1 VIYTRNTF
9 EFDHPL
15 SLIIFQKTICPSSLN
30 SIKYISI
37 SLQRDLYDPATP
49 EQVVK
54 SMSLDV
60 WPDMWDIITGME
72 SLEEIRVKFRFPL
85 NGWLG
90 WSEKKVLDP
99 LWMVTRPMR
108 VFEVE
113 SREAISYKYEEE
125 VRAPFKFVGNR
136 YGVSRDEYF
145 E

>member
-1 VIYTRNTF
+1 MIYTQNTF

-15 SLIIFQKTICPSSLN
+15 SLMIFQKTIHPSSLN
-30 SIKYISI
+30 CIRSISI
-37 SLQRDLYDPATP
+37 NLQRDLYNPARP
-49 EQVVK
+49 EQAVK
-54 SMSLDV
+54 SMRLDV

-99 LWMVTRPMR
+99 LWMVTRPIR

-113 SREAISYKYEEE
+113 SRTAIGYKDEEAA
-125 VRAPFKFVGNR
+125 RAPFKFVGNW
-136 YGVSRDEYF
+136 Y
-145 E
+145 